1 MRDSTPILIG
11 SGQTVDR
18 DPPQPGRSLSPADMA
33 AEAARRA
40 LENTGCAAA
49 LREHVDVLA
58 VARLFEHSVKDTVMW
73 PNPFGCSNNMPWSVA
88 RRLELQPR
96 RAIYAEVGGE
106 TPQRLVNQMAE
117 SINAG
122 ETRVAVLTG
131 AEVLATIRNAGRAG
145 ISFDWREE
153 VEGEFEDLWPDDPM
167 TTAYETRHGVTF
179 PIQVYCLF
187 EQVLR
192 DELGLSQAAYRERLG
207 RVFAPFSEV
216 AAANP
221 YAQFPTARSAEF
233 LATPSAQNFQLCE
246 PYNKWMVAQD
256 AVNQGAAVVMT
267 SVGLARELG
276 VPENQWVFL
285 RSYADVDDL
294 PISMRP
300 RLAASHAQGLALQ
313 RALDDSG
320 LAIDDIALLDFY
332 SCFPIAVTGACE
344 HLGIDAESGRA
355 LTLTGGLPYF
365 GGPGNNYSLHAIAEV
380 VQRLRGQREQHALVA
395 ANGGYLSK
403 HSVGVYSTALEG
415 DWQPRSSA
423 AERKAAKAAT
433 DVVVAEVADGAG
445 RIESYAASY
454 ARGEP
459 AGGYIVGRLTADGRR
474 FLALMEPG
482 SDAARALLFSAQPIG
497 TPVRVRHADGMNYFD
512 VAA

>member
-40 LENTGCAAA
+40 LEHTGCAAA

-117 SINAG
+117 SIHAG

-332 SCFPIAVTGACE
+332 SCFPIAVEAYAE
-344 HLGIDAESGRA
+344 ALGIDFQRE
-355 LTLTGGLPYF
+355 LTLTGSMAF
-365 GGPGNNYSLHAIAEV
+365 AGGPWNNYVYQATCRAAAL
-380 VQRLRGQREQHALVA
+380 LRAGGGCHALISSVSGMLTKQAFGLWSREPPRQPFRWLDETAAVSRAQQTVDVLPTYSGTATVA
-395 ANGGYLSK
+395 GYTVL
-403 HSVGVYSTALEG
+403 
-415 DWQPRSSA
+415 
-423 AERKAAKAAT
+423 
-433 DVVVAEVADGAG
+433 
-445 RIESYAASY
+445 Y
-454 ARGEP
+454 ARDQAPYALAVVDTPDQRRALVTSRDPESLERLE
-459 AGGYIVGRLTADGRR
+459 AEEWVGREVLVDENVLSLRDR
-474 FLALMEPG
+474 LA
-482 SDAARALLFSAQPIG
+482 S
-497 TPVRVRHADGMNYFD
+497 
-512 VAA
+512 